1 MLGDGAGWVLHHR
14 TPTLHLVD
22 AVVELVRES
31 LPAEPASIRAARRLV
46 LAATEGW
53 ADDDLVD
60 AALVVTSELATNAT
74 LHAQTGFT
82 VVVLRDGP
90 RLRIEVHDGSQRLP
104 RRKRYSDESATGRGL
119 PLVEALST
127 LAGADRTEAGKVVWA
142 ELGGVP
148 DVAPPGGGSEA
159 DLEAPAAPS
168 GAPSDPGEVRVATD
182 TSSRPTARRRRA
194 LVPA

>member
-1 MLGDGAGWVLHHR
+1 M
-14 TPTLHLVD
+14 
-22 AVVELVRES
+22 ELVREV
-31 LPAEPASIRAARRLV
+31 LPAEPPSIRAARRLV
-46 LAATEGW
+46 LTATEGW

-82 VVVLRDGP
+82 IVVLRD
-90 RLRIEVHDGSQRLP
+90 RAYLRIEVHDGSQRLP

-127 LAGADRTEAGKVVWA
+127 LAGADRTDAGKVVWA
-142 ELGGVP
+142 ELGGGA
-148 DVAPPGGGSEA
+148 DVAPPGARSEA
-159 DLEAPAAPS
+159 DVRAPAAPTGS
-168 GAPSDPGEVRVATD
+168 SSDPGEVRVAAE
-182 TSSRPTARRRRA
+182 TSSRPTARRRGA